1 MAHVPTIAARDASG
15 HVTLAGR
22 RLLMLGSNDYLGLS
36 TDPDVTEAIATSLQA
51 YGTGMTIYPV
61 FVVSDEHRALEE
73 ELAGFLG
80 VEAVMLTVSGGAA
93 NAVALTGL
101 VGDGDLILSDADN
114 HASAI
119 DAGRLSRAS
128 VKPYRSRDTAH
139 LAELLEATQGRG
151 KRLVITNGVFSMDG
165 GLAPLATIAE
175 LCALHG
181 AQLVVDDAHATG
193 VVGPVGR
200 GSLPA
205 CGLSSRLPATFLT
218 GSLSKALGGAGGGF
232 VAGPRAE
239 IDGLCT
245 RTRSYIFTQGMTS
258 AATAAALT
266 ALRKHVANPRIH
278 RALWR
283 NIEVVRSAAERH
295 GLTLLPSDSAILT
308 LLVGDEEFAKS
319 LQARLLD
326 RDIFAQAM
334 TFPIVPKGAARL
346 RIQPSAAHQTN
357 ELEAAIAVIAEE
369 FKLCECP
376 PNAFLPGTTAKRA
389 KNS

>member
-1 MAHVPTIAARDASG
+1 MAHVATIAARDASG

-22 RLLMLGSNDYLGLS
+22 QLLMLGSNDYLGLS
-36 TDPDVTEAIATSLQA
+36 TDPDITNAIAASLHA

-61 FVVSDEHRALEE
+61 FVVSDEHRALENG
-73 ELAGFLG
+73 LASFLG
-80 VEAVMLTVSGGAA
+80 VETVMLTASGGAA

-139 LAELLEATQGRG
+139 LAELLEASQGQG
-151 KRLVITNGVFSMDG
+151 KRLVITSGVFSMDG
-165 GLAPLATIAE
+165 GLAPLAAIAE
-175 LCALHG
+175 LCALYS

-205 CGLSSRLPATFLT
+205 CGLSSGLPATFLT

-232 VAGPRAE
+232 VAGPRTE
-239 IDGLCT
+239 IDSLCT
-245 RTRSYIFTQGMTS
+245 RARSYVFTQGMTS
-258 AATAAALT
+258 AATAAALA
-266 ALRKHVANPRIH
+266 ALRKHIANPQIH

-283 NIEVVRSAAERH
+283 NIEVVRGAAKRH

-308 LLVGDEEFAKS
+308 LLVGDEGFAKA

-326 RDIFAQAM
+326 RDIYAQAI
-334 TFPIVPKGAARL
+334 TFPIVPKDAARL
-346 RIQPSAAHQTN
+346 RIQPSAVHKTT

-376 PNAFLPGTTAKRA
+376 PNTSSPGTTAKRA
-389 KNS
+389 RNS